1 MTGETDITEKISP
14 TALIDP
20 SAKLGKD
27 VSVGPYAIIEKNVTI
42 DNGTWI
48 DAHTHI
54 KPFTTIGKDCKIF
67 HGAVVGEIPQDLKF
81 EGEKSELIIGESTT
95 IREFCTLN
103 RGTKDKGKSEVGSH
117 CLLMAYVHVAH
128 DCIIGNHSI
137 LANGVQ
143 LGGHVEIGKHVTI
156 GGMTPV
162 HQFCKIGNYSFI
174 GGGLRIVQDVPPYIL
189 AMGEPLKFSG
199 LNAVGLRRKNFSPEA
214 RKQIKQAYQFI
225 YQSDLNRSQAVS
237 QIQKEFNN
245 GNPYINPLSLFSIK
259 STILSIAGTFLNS
272 VCICDTAWFR
282 FKSDW

>member
-1 MTGETDITEKISP
+1 MIGETNITNKISP
-14 TALIDP
+14 SALIDP
-20 SAKLGKD
+20 SVKLGD
-27 VSVGPYAIIEKNVTI
+27 DIYVGPYAIIEKDVIIGNR
-42 DNGTWI
+42 TWI
-48 DAHTHI
+48 DAHAHI

-81 EGEKSELIIGESTT
+81 DGEKSELVIGESTT

-103 RGTKDKGKSEVGSH
+103 RGTKNKGKSKVGSH

-128 DCIIGNHSI
+128 DCFIGDHSI

-143 LGGHVEIGKHVTI
+143 LGGHTEIGKHVTI

-162 HQFCKIGNYSFI
+162 HQFCKIGDYSFI

-214 RKQIKQAYQFI
+214 CKQIKQAYRFI
-225 YQSDLNRSQAVS
+225 YQSDLNRSQAVL
-237 QIQKEFNN
+237 QIQKEYNN
-245 GNPYINPLSLFSIK
+245 IPVINSIVDF
-259 STILSIAGTFLNS
+259 IENS
-272 VCICDTAWFR
+272 NRGLI
-282 FKSDW
+282 

>member
-1 MTGETDITEKISP
+1 MIGKAEINTNASS

-20 SAKLGKD
+20 SAQLGKD
-27 VSVGPYAIIEKNVTI
+27 VYVGPFAIIEKDVI
-42 DNGTWI
+42 IGDGTWI

-67 HGAVVGEIPQDLKF
+67 HGAVIGEIPQDLKF
-81 EGEKSELIIGESTT
+81 EGEKSELIIGDSST

-103 RGTKDKGKSEVGSH
+103 RGTKDKGKSELGSH
-117 CLLMAYVHVAH
+117 CLLMAYVHIAH
-128 DCIIGNHSI
+128 DCYIGDHSI

-162 HQFCKIGNYSFI
+162 HQFCKIGDYSFI

-199 LNAVGLRRKNFSPEA
+199 LNSVGLKRKNFSPET
-214 RKQIKQAYQFI
+214 RKQIKQAYRYI
-225 YQSDLNRSQAVS
+225 YQSDLNRTQAVS
-237 QIQKEFNN
+237 QIQKDFNN
-245 GNPYINPLSLFSIK
+245 IVEIDHIIDFIR
-259 STILSIAGTFLNS
+259 NS
-272 VCICDTAWFR
+272 DRGLI
-282 FKSDW
+282 